1 MQGAKSN
8 AAGRD
13 AALVVICYVTVYLVW
28 GSTYFF
34 IRQAVL
40 TIPPFYVVGLRWTV
54 GGALLLLFALAT
66 GRLKTFPTGREILS
80 SLALGF
86 FLLLVGNG
94 LISVAERKIDSYI
107 AALLVA
113 STPILVAFF
122 DRFLLKKP
130 LTLLRVV
137 GIVGGFV
144 GVALLLYNGRSIRT
158 TLEASVLIC
167 LAGILSWS
175 FATSLGHRFPV
186 HGDNLVNSGIQ
197 MLFVGVVSLAGSL
210 VFDRPP
216 AAVIAGASV
225 LSALSVLYLAVIGA
239 IAFAAYTFLV
249 SREPAERVVSYAL
262 VNPLI
267 ALLLGLGLGSET
279 ATPFLWIG
287 VPLVLL
293 ALVLMLYGEKA
304 LARLRGPRPREP
316 RRRAL
321 RK

>member
-1 MQGAKSN
+1 MQNAKPD
-8 AAGRD
+8 AARRA
-13 AALVVICYVTVYLVW
+13 AALVIICYVTVYLVW

-54 GGALLLLFALAT
+54 GGVLLLLFALAT
-66 GRLKTFPTGREILS
+66 GRLKTLPTVREILS

-86 FLLLVGNG
+86 FLLLIGNG
-94 LISVAERKIDSYI
+94 LISVAELKIDSYI
-107 AALLVA
+107 AALLAA

-130 LTLLRVV
+130 ITLLRVA
-137 GIVGGFV
+137 GIVGGFL

-158 TLEASVLIC
+158 SLDASILIGM
-167 LAGILSWS
+167 AGVLSWS

-197 MLFVGVVSLAGSL
+197 MLFVGVVALAGSL
-210 VFDRPP
+210 LFDRTPSV
-216 AAVIAGASV
+216 VIQSASV
-225 LSALSVLYLAVIGA
+225 LSLLSVLYLAVIGA

-249 SREPAERVVSYAL
+249 SREPASRVVSYAL

-267 ALLLGLGLGSET
+267 ALLLGLGLGRES

-293 ALVLMLYGEKA
+293 ALLLMLYGERI
-304 LARLRGPRPREP
+304 LERLRGPRSRGMRRGAPR
-316 RRRAL
+316 
-321 RK
+321 K

>member
-1 MQGAKSN
+1 MRNAKPD
-8 AAGRD
+8 AARRG
-13 AALVVICYVTVYLVW
+13 AALVVLCYVTVYLVW

-40 TIPPFYVVGLRWTV
+40 TIPPFYVVGLRWTF
-54 GGALLLLFALAT
+54 GGALLLLFALAM
-66 GRLKTFPTGREILS
+66 GRLRTLPTVREILS

-107 AALLVA
+107 AALLAA
-113 STPILVAFF
+113 STPILVALF
-122 DRFLLKKP
+122 DRLLLKKP
-130 LTLLRVV
+130 FTLLRVA
-137 GIVGGFV
+137 GIAGGFL
-144 GVALLLYNGRSIRT
+144 GVALLLYNGRSIHT
-158 TLEASVLIC
+158 SLDASVLIA
-167 LAGILSWS
+167 LAGVLSWS
-175 FATSLGHRFPV
+175 FALSLGHRFPV

-210 VFDRPP
+210 LFDRTPS
-216 AAVIAGASV
+216 AVIEGASV
-225 LSALSVLYLAVIGA
+225 LSLLSVLYLAVIGT

-249 SREPAERVVSYAL
+249 SREPASRVVSYAL

-267 ALLLGLGLGSET
+267 ALLLGLGLGNES

-287 VPLVLL
+287 VPFVLL
-293 ALVLMLYGEKA
+293 ALALMLYGERI
-304 LARLRGPRPREP
+304 LERLGGLRPRGL